1 MAVDLSRP
9 EYYINRELSWLD
21 FNRRVLEE
29 ALDESNPL
37 LERVR
42 FLGIVA
48 SILDEFFEVR
58 VAGLLQVRD
67 SGVAGTGPDRLTPD
81 EQLVTIARTT
91 HELVDA
97 QYRCWN
103 QELLPALARQRIHL
117 LDVEDLQGEQP
128 AFIRRYW
135 HGELE
140 PILTPIVIDP
150 AHPFPRVL
158 NKALC
163 IGVLLQQDRH
173 TALGV
178 VTVPRVLPRI
188 LRLPDT
194 DDGKLRMVTLSAIV
208 AHHLSELFE
217 GYQVTGGGAFR
228 VTRNSELYVNEE
240 EADNLLEEIAESLEN
255 RRKGDVVRLEIEDR
269 APPRL
274 VRFLTTQF
282 ELSEDRVYR
291 ADGPVNLNRISTI
304 YDLVQRPELKDS
316 PFSPV
321 EVSLPADPDRFFESL
336 RERDVMLHHPYESFN
351 TVIDFIR
358 MAVRDPHVLAIKQT
372 LYRTGEDSQVVEALI
387 DAAEQGKE
395 VTVLVEL
402 KARFDEASNIEW
414 AKQLEESGV
423 HVVYGLLGMKTHCKL
438 SMLVRRDEDRLR
450 RYVHLGTGNYN
461 HETARFYTD
470 IGVLTA
476 RDDMTREVAEVFNLL
491 TARSAETFRT
501 LLVAPTTLMSGML
514 TRIDGE
520 IEHARAGRP
529 AAIVAKMN
537 GLIDPK
543 IIRALYRASMAGVEI
558 DLIVRGICCLRPGLL
573 GISERIRVTSIIGCY
588 LEHSRVF
595 YFANGGDP
603 EIWCSSADW
612 MNRNL
617 RNRVEVAFPVE
628 DDGIKARIHH
638 FLQLCL
644 ADRAKA
650 RICQSDGTYVRL
662 EPGDGEAAVS
672 VQQVLMQIA
681 RGDAPDLQLPPL
693 IGWNETGDAG
703 VPATPVAGSPGL
715 MNPNDETCDHAAQ

>member
-29 ALDESNPL
+29 AHDTGNPL

-58 VAGLLQVRD
+58 VAGLMQVLE
-67 SGVAGTGPDRLTPD
+67 SGGASSGPDRLTAQ
-81 EQLVTIARTT
+81 EQLQAISRTI
-91 HELVDA
+91 HELVEA

-103 QELLPALARQRIHL
+103 EDLLPALATENIHL
-117 LDVEDLQGEQP
+117 PEVSELQGEQL

-135 HGELE
+135 RGELE

-150 AHPFPRVL
+150 AHPFPRVM

-163 IGVLLQQDRH
+163 IGVLLQQDGT

-194 DDGKLRMVTLSAIV
+194 DDGTVRMVTLSGIV
-208 AHHLSELFE
+208 AHHLKELFE
-217 GYQVTGGGAFR
+217 GYEVTGHAAFR
-228 VTRNSELYVNEE
+228 VTRNSELYVNED

-282 ELSEDRVYR
+282 ELEEDQVFR
-291 ADGPVNLNRISTI
+291 ADGPVNLNRITTI
-304 YDLVQRPELKDS
+304 CGLVQRPGLEDQ
-316 PFSPV
+316 PFTPV
-321 EVSLPADPDRFFESL
+321 ELGLHNDPDRFFLGL
-336 RERDVMLHHPYESFN
+336 RERDLMLHHPYESFN

-358 MAVRDPHVLAIKQT
+358 MAVRDPRVLAIKQT

-387 DAAEQGKE
+387 EAAEQGKE

-423 HVVYGLLGMKTHCKL
+423 HVVHGLLGMKTHCKL
-438 SMLVRRDEDRLR
+438 SMIVRRDTDCLR

-461 HETARFYTD
+461 HQTARFYTD
-470 IGVLTA
+470 IGLITA
-476 RDDMTREVAEVFNLL
+476 REDMTREVAEVFNML
-491 TARSAETFRT
+491 TARSAETFRE
-501 LLVAPTTLMSGML
+501 LLVAPTTLMSGTL
-514 TRIDGE
+514 QRIDRE

-529 AAIVAKMN
+529 AAIIAKMN
-537 GLIDPK
+537 GLTDPK
-543 IIRALYRASMAGVEI
+543 IIRSLYRASMAGVEI

-573 GISERIRVTSIIGCY
+573 GISERIRVTSIIGRF
-588 LEHSRVF
+588 LEHSRVC
-595 YFANGGDP
+595 YFANGGEP
-603 EIWCSSADW
+603 EIWCGSADW

-617 RNRVEVAFPVE
+617 RNRIEVAFPIKDQV
-628 DDGIKARIHH
+628 IKARIHG

-644 ADRAKA
+644 ADRVKA
-650 RICQSDGTYVRL
+650 RICQSDGSYVRL
-662 EPGDGEAAVS
+662 QPGDGEQAVCM
-672 VQQVLMQIA
+672 QNVLMEIA
-681 RGDAPDLQLPPL
+681 QGAGPDLQLPPL
-693 IGWNETGDAG
+693 PGWNVEAH
-703 VPATPVAGSPGL
+703 SPTVQRQ
-715 MNPNDETCDHAAQ
+715 EADHATER